1 MKRLAGQLAIAAL
14 LAGCNANLGL
24 QIGST
29 GKSATQPTVGPGG
42 SFSSS
47 GVGMRF
53 GDAPGFGSILGAVG
67 LGWLVGRD
75 PGGRDSRMGDQR
87 ATPALDANRPVNEQD
102 CSQPLRDSTANLR
115 CR

>member
-1 MKRLAGQLAIAAL
+1 MNRLFAVAAMAVL

-29 GKSATQPTVGPGG
+29 GKSATQPSVGPGG

-53 GDAPGFGSILGAVG
+53 GDVPGAGSFLGAVG
-67 LGWLVGRD
+67 LGWLF
-75 PGGRDSRMGDQR
+75 GRDSVDPR
-87 ATPALDANRPVNEQD
+87 APPALDTNRPINEQD
-102 CSQPLRDSTANLR
+102 CSQPIRDNTANLR